1 MPKCRYTLRRPRY
14 SPKPRFPGGI
24 PLAQQPAKTGAMS
37 TASTDPAVA
46 HRKDTTTAYRL
57 LASCPDPLVVAGQDG
72 TIQYANRAAIQ
83 MTGWAPSDLVGR
95 PVGDL
100 VPEHMHKWLAETKEE
115 VEQLGK
121 VCCKSSQI
129 QRQDGTILPIEVS
142 ISKVH
147 TGQADRYLIIAR
159 ATPDR
164 IDLTE
169 EALQAERLRALG
181 EIASGVAH
189 DFRNTLGAI
198 LGRAQLL
205 LMKTSDLQMQ
215 EALKTIEKAAL
226 DGGETVRR
234 IMRYSK
240 GEQSG
245 EEFVSVDINEL
256 LREVI
261 ANTRYHWHDQP
272 EREGKRIHVETDLT
286 TLPTCQGNPAEL
298 RQFFTNLI
306 TNACDA
312 MPDGGRLAISTRS
325 TPTTITVTLEDT
337 GHGMPPEVQS
347 RIFDSFFTTKSGGSL
362 GLGLALGKQ
371 AVHRHGGRITLD
383 SNVGEGTIFTVTL
396 PRPDQPTE
404 PIEDAQTVQSTT
416 HTQGARILVVD
427 DEPAL
432 CEVLCESVIALGHQV
447 TGSSSGQHA
456 FRMLN
461 TQHFDV
467 VITDL
472 GMPDIPGSKVAE
484 AAKQISPAPHVI
496 LLTGWDNPLDYTQS
510 KYVDEV
516 LTKPVS
522 MARLSAAIETGLVA

>member
-1 MPKCRYTLRRPRY
+1 MRLPYP
-14 SPKPRFPGGI
+14 PEPRFPGGSL
-24 PLAQQPAKTGAMS
+24 LAQQLAKTGAVS
-37 TASTDPAVA
+37 TVSTDRAVA
-46 HRKDTTTAYRL
+46 ISNDPTIAYKL
-57 LASCPDPLVVAGQDG
+57 LASCPDSLVVVGQHCI
-72 TIQYANRAAIQ
+72 IQYANRAAVQ
-83 MTGWAPSDLVGR
+83 MTGCDPSDLIGR
-95 PVGDL
+95 AVGDL
-100 VPEHMHKWLAETKEE
+100 LPEHMHKWLAETKEE

-121 VCCKSSQI
+121 VRCKSGQI
-129 QRQDGTILPIEVS
+129 QREDGTILPVEVS
-142 ISKVH
+142 ISKVE
-147 TGQADRYLIIAR
+147 TGQANRYLIIAR

-205 LMKTSDLQMQ
+205 LMKTSDPQMQ
-215 EALKTIEKAAL
+215 EAIEIIEKAAL
-226 DGGETVRR
+226 DGGETVKR
-234 IMRYSK
+234 IMRYGK
-240 GEQSG
+240 HEQFG
-245 EEFVSVDINEL
+245 GEFVSVDINEL
-256 LREVI
+256 LEEVI
-261 ANTRYHWHDQP
+261 ANTRYRRRDEP
-272 EREGKRIHVETDLT
+272 ERDGKRINVETDLT
-286 TLPTCQGNPAEL
+286 ALPKCEGNPSEL

-312 MPDGGRLAISTRS
+312 MPDGGRLVISTRS
-325 TPTTITVTLEDT
+325 TPTTIIVTFEDT
-337 GHGMPPEVQS
+337 GHGIPPEVQN
-347 RIFDSFFTTKSGGSL
+347 RIFDSFFTTKTGGSL
-362 GLGLALGKQ
+362 GLGLAMGKQ
-371 AVHRHGGRITLD
+371 SVQRHSGRITVD
-383 SNVGEGTIFTVTL
+383 SNVGEGSTFTVTL
-396 PRPDQPTE
+396 PRPDQP
-404 PIEDAQTVQSTT
+404 IEGTDEAQTVQSTI
-416 HTQGARILVVD
+416 HTQGARILIVD

-432 CEVLCESVIALGHQV
+432 RDILCESITASGHRV
-447 TGSSSGQHA
+447 TGSPSGQHA

-496 LLTGWDNPLDYTQS
+496 LLTGWDDPLDDTQS

-522 MARLSAAIETGLVA
+522 IAKLGAAIETGIAA